1 MKVWEVKKLFA
12 LEFGKLGLS
21 RNDLRNTWEA
31 FINDLFDGGVINARV
46 FERLEAVEIA

>member
-21 RNDLRNTWEA
+21 NSDLRNTWASFVWE
-31 FINDLFDGGVINARV
+31 LFDAGEINARV
-46 FERLEAVEIA
+46 FQRCETLEIA

>member
-21 RNDLRNTWEA
+21 HNDLRNTWEA